1 MNTATELKGIIVPVV
16 TPVTEEETVD
26 YEGLRRVVRHVL
38 DGGVH
43 GVFAMGGTGNFCSFT
58 AEQRFE
64 AARAIVREVGGKVP
78 VLVGAMDSSTP
89 LVIRNA
95 QLAREAGADAI
106 VVEPPFYYPCTE
118 DDVISHYKAVAEAAQ
133 VPVVIYNIPEANKV
147 DIDVQLTKKLAAIS
161 GIIGIKDSTS
171 DFVYFQELLSAFS
184 GSGFRLIQGQETLA
198 GPSFL
203 LGAHGAILAIGN
215 VIPRLCVELFEVGSA
230 GKLKETSELHTKLLS
245 VFEICKQGGDDSIS
259 PDYYKETVASFFTG
273 LHCALD
279 ILGLCKR
286 VVTVPFPTPSPDQYE
301 RVRGILARTGV
312 VSATS

>member
-1 MNTATELKGIIVPVV
+1 
-16 TPVTEEETVD
+16 
-26 YEGLRRVVRHVL
+26 VL

-43 GVFAMGGTGNFCSFT
+43 AIFALGGTGNFCSFT

-64 AARAIVREVGGKVP
+64 VARAVVREVGGKVP

-118 DDVISHYKAVAEAAQ
+118 DDVLSHYRAVAEAAQ
-133 VPVVIYNIPEANKV
+133 IPVVIYNIPEANKV

-171 DFVYFQELLSAFS
+171 DFVYFQELMSAFP

-203 LGAHGAILAIGN
+203 LGAHGGILAIGN
-215 VIPRLCVELFEVGSA
+215 VIPKLCVELFEAGSA
-230 GKLKETSELHTKLLS
+230 GKLKETSELQTRLVSIFGVCGK
-245 VFEICKQGGDDSIS
+245 GGDDTIS
-259 PDYYKETVASFFTG
+259 PDYYKVTVASFFTG

-286 VVTVPFPTPSPDQYE
+286 VVTLPFPTPSPSQYE
-301 RVRGILARTGV
+301 RVRGILAQTGV
-312 VSATS
+312 TSATS

>member
-1 MNTATELKGIIVPVV
+1 MITATELKGIIVPIV

-43 GVFAMGGTGNFCSFT
+43 GVFPLGGTGNFCSFT
-58 AEQRFE
+58 AEERFE
-64 AARAIVREVGGKVP
+64 VTRTVVQEVKGRVPVMVGG
-78 VLVGAMDSSTP
+78 MDSSTR
-89 LVIRNA
+89 LVVRNA
-95 QLAREAGADAI
+95 RMAAEAGADAV

-118 DDVISHYKAVAEAAQ
+118 DDVLSHYKAVAEAAQ
-133 VPVVIYNIPEANKV
+133 LPVLIYNIPEANKV
-147 DIDVQLTKKLAAIS
+147 DIDIQMTKKLAAIP

-184 GSGFRLIQGQETLA
+184 GSTFRLIQGQETLV

-203 LGAHGAILAIGN
+203 LGAHGAILSIGN
-215 VIPRLCVELFEVGSA
+215 VIPKLCVQLFEAGSA
-230 GKLKETSELHTKLLS
+230 GKLKETSELQTELLS
-245 VFEICKQGGDDSIS
+245 VFKICKQGGDDPSS
-259 PDYYKETVASFFTG
+259 PDYYNVTVASFFTG

-286 VVTVPFPTPSPDQYE
+286 VVTVPYPTPSPAHYE
-301 RVRGILARTGV
+301 RVRGILARAGV
-312 VSATS
+312 VSATT

>member
-1 MNTATELKGIIVPVV
+1 
-16 TPVTEEETVD
+16 
-26 YEGLRRVVRHVL
+26 VRHIL

-58 AEQRFE
+58 AEERFE
-64 AARAIVREVGGKVP
+64 VARTVVQEVKGKVP
-78 VLVGAMDSSTP
+78 VIVGGMDSSTR
-89 LVIRNA
+89 LVVRNA
-95 QLAREAGADAI
+95 RMAAEAGADAV

-118 DDVISHYKAVAEAAQ
+118 EDVLSHYRAVAEAAQ

-147 DIDVQLTKKLAAIS
+147 DIDVQLTKKLADIS
-161 GIIGIKDSTS
+161 GIVGIKDSTS
-171 DFVYFQELLSAFS
+171 DFVYFQELLAAFS
-184 GSGFRLIQGQETLA
+184 DPGFRLIQGQETLA

-215 VIPRLCVELFEVGSA
+215 VIPRLCVELFEAGSA
-230 GKLKETSELHTKLLS
+230 GKLKETSELQTRLVS
-245 VFEICKQGGDDSIS
+245 VFEICKQGGDDTIS

-286 VVTVPFPTPSPDQYE
+286 VVTVPFPTPSPAQYE
-301 RVRGILARTGV
+301 RVRGILAQTGV
-312 VSATS
+312 LGATS